1 MMKLVQPD
9 KKHIKSI
16 LNEYREQYFY
26 ETDGA
31 LGLVFKNY
39 PKNKNIHQILTKV
52 VMINQL
58 YGTNIFD
65 PLTVA
70 KHIYDLRAFL
80 DNELYKGSL
89 SIVDKIEAVKFGHK
103 TRYFYSF
110 ATKYCSWHRPEQYF
124 IYDSFVDMLL
134 WEYKKKYNFYDYKRS
149 DVYEYG
155 YEKFHNICLNFK
167 SFFGLNWITNKKLDE
182 FLWLEAKRISGNL

>member
-1 MMKLVQPD
+1 MKLVLPD
-9 KKHIKSI
+9 KKYIESI
-16 LNEYREQYFY
+16 LDKYKKVYFY

-31 LGLVFKNY
+31 LNLIFKSY
-39 PKNKNIHQILTKV
+39 PKNENIHQILTKV

-58 YGTNIFD
+58 YGTNIFA
-65 PLTVA
+65 PIAVA
-70 KHIYDLRAFL
+70 KHIYDLRSFL
-80 DNELYKGSL
+80 DVELQNGSL
-89 SIVDKIEAVKFGHK
+89 TIIDRIEAVKFGRK

-134 WEYKKKYNFYDYKRS
+134 WEYRKKYNFYNYKRGDAYS
-149 DVYEYG
+149 

-167 SFFGLNWITNKKLDE
+167 SFFGLNWITNKMLDE
-182 FLWLEAKRISGNL
+182 FLWLEAKRIKGLI